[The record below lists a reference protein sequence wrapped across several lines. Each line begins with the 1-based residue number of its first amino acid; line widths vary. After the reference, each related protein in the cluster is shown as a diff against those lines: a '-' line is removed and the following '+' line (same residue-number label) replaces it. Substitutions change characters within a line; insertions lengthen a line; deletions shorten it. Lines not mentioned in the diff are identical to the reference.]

1 MSSVQNQKSNTDLA
15 LSFEDVSKLFSLPLS
30 EAADILGIST
40 SALKKLCNENG
51 LERWP
56 HRKYLAGKSIEE
68 IKKEAA
74 KEKSK
79 FSGGTSPADRQKN
92 NVMVGSAASP
102 SPGSQVKDKT
112 PKSAPE
118 MSKSQSN
125 AQQPG
130 SKNIYALRPPHVL
143 ASGLAIETSTCLDEF
158 KFGFPSN
165 GLSRSTCKWWGN
177 ASSDQDKVPKDDLK
191 PSPEGKPDSEAQAVD
206 AAVTVCAEKGDS
218 LMGHSGSDVQDKFS
232 LSRIRKRAVDEGRK
246 ALKLGVLKRY
256 RADKLGEEEKILF
269 RRLFQT
275 SFPMDGS
282 AVLLF
287 DANKAGNVDV

>member
-1 MSSVQNQKSNTDLA
+1 MSSVQNQKSNADLSV
-15 LSFEDVSKLFSLPLS
+15 SFEDVSKLFSLPLA
-30 EAADILGIST
+30 EAADILGVST

-79 FSGGTSPADRQKN
+79 SGGTSPADRQKN
-92 NVMVGSAASP
+92 NVTAGSAVSS
-102 SPGSQVKDKT
+102 SPGSHVKDKT

-118 MSKSQSN
+118 MSKSQCT

-130 SKNIYALRPPHVL
+130 TKNIYALRAHHTL

-165 GLSRSTCKWWGN
+165 GLSRSTSKWWGN
-177 ASSDQDKVPKDDLK
+177 ASGDQDKVPKDDLK
-191 PSPEGKPDSEAQAVD
+191 PSPEVKPASEAEVVD
-206 AAVTVCAEKGDS
+206 TAVTVCAEKGDCVV
-218 LMGHSGSDVQDKFS
+218 GVSGFDIRDKVS
-232 LSRIRKRAVDEGRK
+232 LSIIRKRAVDEGCK
-246 ALKLGVLKRY
+246 ALKHGVLKKY

-275 SFPMDGS
+275 SFPIDGS
-282 AVLLF
+282 PVLS
-287 DANKAGNVDV
+287 DADKVGNLEV